1 MNMYKLIQSKR
12 CGFAIPLAMLA
23 VVILLAAGTGLLSLG
38 LCIRIF
44 SIRMSSDIAARSAAD
59 AGLTK
64 AIYEMNEKLK
74 AKPWDGNSLPIA
86 SNHILPNSKAA
97 FDYTVTGDFV
107 NGYTIES
114 TGKYNLAEHSTHAS
128 LKLKGLFDYGILV
141 NDTIILNPYTL
152 VDGYNSEDINDTD
165 VEVQIASVSNEP
177 DSIILQPG
185 ATVDGDVLTGVDVDL
200 PLMTPPELFDT
211 CTDIEVRGSTLTIG
225 PGDSGEYFYSSIDL
239 SHTGGTAGIL
249 EIDGGAVV
257 LYVTGDI
264 DIGQDCEI
272 VIRHGSSLTLY
283 LDGDL
288 KMGNSSGINNETGTP
303 SNFVL
308 YGTGSEEQQFD
319 LKAKSEFCG
328 VVYAPNADIIIR
340 ANSNIYGAFVGANF
354 EIKSGDNL
362 YYDIAL
368 RNIEMG
374 MCFDIER
381 WWE

>member
-1 MNMYKLIQSKR
+1 
-12 CGFAIPLAMLA
+12 MLA
-23 VVILLAAGTGLLSLG
+23 VVILLAVGTGLLSIG
-38 LCIRIF
+38 FYSRIF
-44 SIRMSSDIAARSAAD
+44 SIRMTSRLAARSAAD

-74 AKPWDGNSLPIA
+74 VKPWDGNSLPIA
-86 SNHILPNSKAA
+86 SNQTLPNSNAV
-97 FDYTVTGDFV
+97 FNYTVTGDFV

-114 TGKYNLAEHSTHAS
+114 TGKYNLAEHSAYAS

-141 NDTIILNPYTL
+141 KDTIILNPYTL
-152 VDGYNSEDINDTD
+152 VDGYNSEDLNDTD
-165 VEVQIASVSNEP
+165 VEVQIVSESNEP

-185 ATVDGDVLTGVDVDL
+185 ATVDGDVLTGVDVNL
-200 PLMTPPELFDT
+200 PPVTLPELFDT
-211 CTDIEVRGSTLTIG
+211 CTEIEVRGSTLTIG

-249 EIDGGAVV
+249 EIDGGEVV

-272 VIRHGSSLTLY
+272 VIRPGSSLTLY

-288 KMGNSSGINNETGTP
+288 KMGNSSGINNQTGRP
-303 SNFVL
+303 ANFVL
-308 YGTGSEEQQFD
+308 YGTGDEVQQFD
-319 LKAKSEFCG
+319 LKAKTLFCG
-328 VVYAPNADIIIR
+328 AVYAPNADIVIR

-368 RNIEMG
+368 RSPELAMSF
-374 MCFDIER
+374 CIER